1 MTASPIYFTTP
12 VAGLGQVSAANTGR
26 DGSGTLV
33 DILTGATAGTKIEE
47 VRIKATVSTTG
58 GMVRLFIY
66 DGSSVTRLFDE
77 VPIAAA
83 TVSATVEA
91 DETVVFYDNLVLP
104 NGYILRAA
112 THNAEA
118 INVIAIGASA

>member
-1 MTASPIYFTTP
+1 
-12 VAGLGQVSAANTGR
+12 
-26 DGSGTLV
+26 
-33 DILTGATAGTKIEE
+33 
-47 VRIKATVSTTG
+47 
-58 GMVRLFIY
+58 
-66 DGSSVTRLFDE
+66 LFDE